1 MSECWHGLEKT
12 GNMLMKKIN
21 LLLVS
26 LVCLTLSSSA
36 FGAKPKESQMPS
48 LCAKEYQKVTTDEEI
63 CRALDELKGSVG
75 EYSRDAILGNNL
87 SEKPI
92 KIEFKELSSI
102 KPQYASY
109 DALGM
114 KKGKQLY
121 IYVNMKHHS
130 APPEAL
136 AALLSHEALH
146 QDEYNSVNEE
156 TYAWTMEANVW
167 ADMCRRNPNLRN
179 DKISSLAN
187 RENILLKML
196 ENANYSNILIR
207 NTVVNHPGY
216 QKLPQKSPGFDN

>member
-1 MSECWHGLEKT
+1 MSECWHGLDFRKYA
-12 GNMLMKKIN
+12 MKKIN
-21 LLLVS
+21 LLL
-26 LVCLTLSSSA
+26 LTAICISFASS
-36 FGAKPKESQMPS
+36 GILAKSNDNDANT
-48 LCAKEYQKVTTDEEI
+48 LCHKEYQKVTTDESI
-63 CRALDELKGSVG
+63 CKALDELKGTVG
-75 EYSRDAILGNNL
+75 DYSRNAILGNNL
-87 SEKPI
+87 TDKPI
-92 KIEFKELSSI
+92 KIEFKELSAI

-146 QDEYNSVNEE
+146 QDEYNSINEE

-167 ADMCRRNPNLRN
+167 ADLCRKNPGLKNE
-179 DKISSLAN
+179 KFSSLAN

-196 ENANYSNILIR
+196 ENANYSNTLIR

-216 QKLPQKSPGFDN
+216 QKLPMKSPGFDN

>member
-1 MSECWHGLEKT
+1 MGQK
-12 GNMLMKKIN
+12 NRKYAMKKIN
-21 LLLVS
+21 LIFVSAICLV
-26 LVCLTLSSSA
+26 LATPA
-36 FGAKPKESQMPS
+36 FCAKNNESQNVS
-48 LCAKEYQKVTTDEEI
+48 LCAKEYQKVTSDENI
-63 CRALDELKGSVG
+63 CLALDTLKGTVG

-102 KPQYASY
+102 KPQYSSY

-121 IYVNMKHHS
+121 IYVNMKHYN

-146 QDEYNSVNEE
+146 QDEYNSINEE

-167 ADMCRRNPNLRN
+167 ADLCGHNPNLKN
-179 DKISSLAN
+179 NKVSSLAN

-196 ENANYSNILIR
+196 ENANYSNVLIR

-216 QKLPQKSPGFDN
+216 QKLPMKSPGFDN

>member
-1 MSECWHGLEKT
+1 MSECWHGLDNRKICF
-12 GNMLMKKIN
+12 MKKGKLF
-21 LLLVS
+21 LLTAICVL
-26 LVCLTLSSSA
+26 LTTNA
-36 FGAKPKESQMPS
+36 FAKSNESDVAS
-48 LCAKEYQKVTTDEEI
+48 LCSKDYQKVTTDDSI
-63 CRALDELKGSVG
+63 CLALDELKGTVG
-75 EYSRDAILGNNL
+75 EYSREAILGNNL
-87 SEKPI
+87 TEKPI
-92 KIEFKELSSI
+92 KIEFKELSAI

-121 IYVNMKHHS
+121 IYVNMKHHN

-146 QDEYNSVNEE
+146 QDEYNSINEE

-167 ADMCRRNPNLRN
+167 ADLCKKNPNLKN
-179 DKISSLAN
+179 DKLSSLAN

-196 ENANYSNILIR
+196 ENANYSNTLIR

-216 QKLPQKSPGFDN
+216 QKLPIKSPGFDN